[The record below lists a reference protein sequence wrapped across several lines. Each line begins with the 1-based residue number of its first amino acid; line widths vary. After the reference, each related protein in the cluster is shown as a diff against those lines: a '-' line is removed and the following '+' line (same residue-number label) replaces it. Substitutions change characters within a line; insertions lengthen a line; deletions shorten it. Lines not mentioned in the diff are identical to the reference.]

1 MNSFESQPKKLELC
15 PRESGMFLSGT
26 DQAGSWHGPWMGSRC
41 RPPWVENPRMLCGP
55 CGLVWNRTLYS
66 SQLFTSWFKYKYTQ
80 RELYFVTRM
89 PVNENRTTK
98 AKHIYYQMPPV
109 DHCYRENISRGYA
122 RGEVRKSFFFLPF
135 CEKATIQKIYMHLTS
150 PFVKICKHICKML

>member
-15 PRESGMFLSGT
+15 PRESGMFLSGM
-26 DQAGSWHGPWMGSRC
+26 DQAGNWHGPWMGSRC
-41 RPPWVENPRMLCGP
+41 RPPSGESQNAVRSLWLSLEQNSVVLNCLLL
-55 CGLVWNRTLYS
+55 GLNISILKET
-66 SQLFTSWFKYKYTQ
+66 
-80 RELYFVTRM
+80 LYFVTRM

-122 RGEVRKSFFFLPF
+122 RGEVRKSFFFF
-135 CEKATIQKIYMHLTS
+135 H
-150 PFVKICKHICKML
+150 FVKKQQSKKSICI